1 MQARSGRKMGRVQ
14 WKEPAVAAVEAV
26 EEDEP
31 KKRKRKFAT
40 PHRPYSNFHVG
51 AVVLCDPRAM
61 LPVPS
66 PLTRSRCPGG
76 SWPAPSARC

>member
-31 KKRKRKFAT
+31 KKRKRKSA
-40 PHRPYSNFHVG
+40 PPI
-51 AVVLCDPRAM
+51 
-61 LPVPS
+61 VPIRTFMCG
-66 PLTRSRCPGG
+66 P
-76 SWPAPSARC
+76 